1 MAAVEEERTILV
13 PTNPDH
19 VRDALRFFGE
29 PWILFGEMFVDRIER
44 LKGLI
49 IKAKHAGKK
58 IDFPFEK
65 QDKEDITQYKRS
77 SVAEKRQSSFG

>member
-29 PWILFGEMFVDRIER
+29 PWILFGEMVCIN
-44 LKGLI
+44 LSYILI
-49 IKAKHAGKK
+49 I
-58 IDFPFEK
+58 ISN
-65 QDKEDITQYKRS
+65 ITTFS
-77 SVAEKRQSSFG
+77 SLLTE